1 MNHNQNPEQEAR
13 DRIDGKLK
21 ASGWIVQERN
31 KIDWSAADGI
41 AVKEYF
47 TDVGPADYVLFV
59 DKNPVGIIEAKKDEE
74 GHRLTVVE
82 EQSGE
87 YATSKLKYLN
97 NDPLPF
103 VYESTGVLTRFTD
116 HRDPK
121 PRSRPVFSFHRPETF
136 REWLKKERSLRN
148 RLQDIPGLRTEGLHD
163 CQIRAINNLERSFK
177 DNHPRSLI
185 QMATGSGKT
194 YTAVTFI

>member
-1 MNHNQNPEQEAR
+1 MNFPCSSRGQDKRRNPWIKPMSHNQSPEQEAR
-13 DRIDGKLK
+13 NRIDGKLE

-31 KIDWSAADGI
+31 RIDWSAADGI

-59 DKNPVGIIEAKKDEE
+59 DKSPVGIIEAKKEEE

-103 VYESTGVLTRFTD
+103 VYESTGELTRFTD
-116 HRDPK
+116 YRDPK

-136 REWLKKERSLRN
+136 REWLKKEKSLRAA
-148 RLQDIPGLRTEGLHD
+148 LLDIP
-163 CQIRAINNLERSFK
+163 
-177 DNHPRSLI
+177 
-185 QMATGSGKT
+185 
-194 YTAVTFI
+194 